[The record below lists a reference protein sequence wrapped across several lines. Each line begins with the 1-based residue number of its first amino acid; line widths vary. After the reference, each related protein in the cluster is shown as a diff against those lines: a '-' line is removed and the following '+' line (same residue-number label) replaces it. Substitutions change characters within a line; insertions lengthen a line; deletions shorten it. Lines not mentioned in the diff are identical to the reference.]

1 MVLGSLWGQARCGSQ
16 SFLTPRGRFMNLS
29 KLHVAAGSR
38 GPEKT
43 QARGLAGGC
52 WGHVANSSGLALD
65 TGAAASPAHNTG
77 DVHAGGTCWASVV
90 CQACFSGR
98 GGSGDHSCQLSGPCG
113 LGPGGTAL
121 LLTKVYGHI
130 HVTWDMVFEVRF
142 GHLAYYSQSEMH
154 SAGSSAGRRGPFSPV
169 WTPSWLERRAE
180 VEITLEPRAL
190 TQRSRQRLCSARSS
204 IRNRSDY
211 LLSRLNRTW
220 TQQSIRGPLMKP
232 GCWPPSNGCRGKRPG
247 GRPLRT
253 AHSSRTR
260 PAQAVLHRRGRG
272 LTQHA
277 SGGVLS
283 WRPDPNSTA
292 LAAAWGPG
300 TEVTASR
307 DEGLSHEAMWE
318 LCVRRRGGHCCWK
331 PRSRTVSSS

>member
-1 MVLGSLWGQARCGSQ
+1 MTQRLKCAKEAVLASCQRRRRGNPARFPGW
-16 SFLTPRGRFMNLS
+16 PG
-29 KLHVAAGSR
+29 
-38 GPEKT
+38 
-43 QARGLAGGC
+43 RGLRFSPAFA
-52 WGHVANSSGLALD
+52 GHVRSQRPSLPRPL
-65 TGAAASPAHNTG
+65 SPA
-77 DVHAGGTCWASVV
+77 VSA
-90 CQACFSGR
+90 ACFCLLRPSPEPPR
-98 GGSGDHSCQLSGPCG
+98 EAQSWV
-113 LGPGGTAL
+113 PGEAL
-121 LLTKVYGHI
+121 LLRVLGYEASGADLPSRKETAAETAEPKANRRGANHADGRRKDKAS
-130 HVTWDMVFEVRF
+130 T
-142 GHLAYYSQSEMH
+142 GT
-154 SAGSSAGRRGPFSPV
+154 GRRGPFSPV